1 VGWSWWHK
9 VLLKPKPSNFGGMGS
24 WTRSLGN
31 GVWDAMLFQPTQPT
45 LANVFQLS
53 KWIKMNM
60 VEKHVVTLGFNKE
73 NVKNS
78 PMPLIQQ
85 PKGQSNK
92 AMPQKGKETK

>member
-1 VGWSWWHK
+1 
-9 VLLKPKPSNFGGMGS
+9 
-24 WTRSLGN
+24 
-31 GVWDAMLFQPTQPT
+31 
-45 LANVFQLS
+45 
-53 KWIKMNM
+53 MNM
-60 VEKHVVTLGFNKE
+60 VEKRLVTLGFNKE